1 MSWILQT
8 TWPNPCLSAAAP
20 RSFHRYSANPVQA
33 SSVGI
38 LVFSSG
44 FWNVSV
50 CEGRFRSPTARI
62 HSPASHG
69 AWCLQL
75 HLAASWHGDSLVRGL
90 GLESLVPGDGISSP
104 PKETGSSPAV
114 THSCVSF
121 ISPRE
126 DSFHE
131 KQRGRASPLRLPWVK
146 GDDAS
151 YGEKRNGGAGLRS
164 CWLTSSKRF
173 TNWGAGDVTRASLA
187 CVLLCTLKG

>member
-1 MSWILQT
+1 MPL
-8 TWPNPCLSAAAP
+8 C
-20 RSFHRYSANPVQA
+20 
-33 SSVGI
+33 SSSKVLPQI
-38 LVFSSG
+38 FCKPSSG
-44 FWNVSV
+44 LISGDPGLLIWFLKCFRVWGQVPQSHCKNPFSCFTRSMVSAV
-50 CEGRFRSPTARI
+50 ALGCFLARWFTSPRVRTGV
-62 HSPASHG
+62 P
-69 AWCLQL
+69 C
-75 HLAASWHGDSLVRGL
+75 SWRWYFQ
-90 GLESLVPGDGISSP
+90 SSQRDWEQP
-104 PKETGSSPAV
+104 SSD
-114 THSCVSF
+114 TFLVSF

-164 CWLTSSKRF
+164 CWLTFSKRF